1 MAIVSSPR
9 EERPKAVKKSKR
21 LSFKKFASRTW
32 ARSITRSST
41 TATLVELPSLPSHA
55 NSQGIE
61 TQTSTDHVHSVLM
74 PESSSPGPPPRQPY
88 KSGLFPLYPP
98 LLEGNCP
105 VDIIALHGI
114 NGDAYTTFTAPS
126 SKNLWLRDF
135 LPRSFPGAR
144 IYTFGYDARVLF
156 SLSTGDISTFANS
169 LLEDVWGVRIGRCE
183 KRRPIIWIAHSMGG
197 LVVKKALT
205 IAYNDPARYGDIHS
219 STTSILFMATPHR
232 GSDHAALLGGIAEVA
247 NLPLAGTLTS
257 RFAGKVRDDL
267 IKDLEKDNP
276 AVKKIAEGFGAL
288 NSGKDVTLYSF
299 VEMKRTK
306 PLSRRVVDEETG
318 TMGVGG
324 ERVIYMDGEDH
335 KSIVRF
341 ESEESPS
348 YRKVLVVLR
357 EAVSD
362 AVTPYLTKAAL
373 EDEPCLGTLFF
384 RTMTQRRASASAAH
398 PKTCT
403 WILGH
408 PVFKTWHSSSRGLLW
423 IKGHPGTG
431 KSTLMAFLH
440 ASLLS
445 NQISKSIF
453 LDFFFFNRGEA
464 LQKSPLGMYRTL
476 LHQLY
481 RKSGIARNMIL
492 EVYEEKQKAFGEE
505 WIWQVSDL
513 KALAKNVV
521 TEVAR
526 KKEVMIFVDA
536 LDEAVDEAGEKAA
549 PSLLEFFHDLNGCAA
564 ADEGCLGGVKICVS
578 CRPYPVLGSN
588 VDEIFVEHHN
598 KDDME
603 RYVREKLSTGI
614 LGWEKEPQNVHR
626 NLVDVIVE
634 TSRGVFLWTSL
645 QVPKV
650 IRRLNDGEVSF
661 EQINPVIAAESSE
674 LYDLYQNI
682 LQNDVPVHLRKKSL
696 HLLQWICLARRA
708 LSLTELRFA
717 LACDDEDG
725 SALPS
730 CCEERST
737 FIDSDSSMEKLA
749 RSLSG
754 GLAEV
759 RYYSNAINVQFI
771 HQTVNDFVRD
781 RGFEFLASMTDAEY
795 YSPISNMIARGE
807 NRLSRSCINYFKM
820 EQVSKATMQWKEL
833 KYREGKPPFLEY
845 AYRFWLGHAGRAE
858 RGGVSQE
865 NLVEQFGSSSAA
877 YEAWLEAC
885 KEHFQRDSI
894 SPTSGTTLL
903 HIASGW
909 NLQSV
914 VQKLMHDKILVD
926 QKDSNSNTPLHWAA
940 LGGHEQMVTLLL
952 DLGADINTRNNE
964 YSTCGSTPLM
974 VAARN
979 GHERLVRLLLNK
991 GSDVN
996 GTNKTEGGALEEAVS
1011 TGSLPLVKL
1020 LIESGGDVNSC
1031 NKRGMNP
1038 LYEAAVGRYEA
1049 IARLLIREGADVNIQ
1064 GGMFGNPLQAATV
1077 ATCEPIIR
1085 LLLDSGANVNAQGGD
1100 WGNALQAACL
1110 SNENID
1116 IAKLLLLRGADIN
1129 AAGGECGSALEAA
1142 CSSCSE
1148 GSEGLVRMLLN
1159 QNANVNLPGGWLG
1172 SPLIA
1177 AAEAGSEVI
1186 VAILLENGARVEV
1199 RGGKYDNVLQAATV
1213 SGNRNLVELFL
1224 AKGVDV
1230 NIAGGTYGTA
1240 LQAAM
1245 RHAPSLADIL
1255 LARGADVTILGGQYG
1270 NALHAAVFYNR
1281 EQQVRVLLERGAG
1294 SNINTNL
1301 SDRPEIYWY
1310 HPYTLQEAAHVGN
1323 VRIVAALLDY
1333 GAEIN
1338 INHHVRGTA
1347 LTIAAAK
1354 GHRDVF
1360 ELLLDRGA
1368 NIKLRGG
1375 HQTGSISD
1383 AAKKHKEINQVM
1395 LERCIW
1401 DGDFL
1406 SGPRENY

>member
-1 MAIVSSPR
+1 
-9 EERPKAVKKSKR
+9 
-21 LSFKKFASRTW
+21 
-32 ARSITRSST
+32 
-41 TATLVELPSLPSHA
+41 ELPSLPNHA
-55 NSQGIE
+55 NSQAVE
-61 TQTSTDHVHSVLM
+61 TQTSNDHVHSVLT
-74 PESSSPGPPPRQPY
+74 PEISSPGPPPRQPN

-114 NGDAYTTFTAPS
+114 NGDAYSTFTAPS
-126 SKNLWLRDF
+126 SENLWLRDF

-144 IYTFGYDARVLF
+144 IYTFGYDARVFF
-156 SLSTGDISTFANS
+156 SLATGDISTFANS

-267 IKDLEKDNP
+267 IKGLEKDNP
-276 AVKKIAEGFGAL
+276 AVKKIAEEFEAL
-288 NSGKDVTLYSF
+288 NSGKDITLYSF

-318 TMGVGG
+318 TMGVVG

-348 YRKVLVVLR
+348 YRKVSGVLR

-362 AVTPYLTKAAL
+362 AVTPLPILPIDQLTRLA
-373 EDEPCLGTLFF
+373 CLRTLFF

-408 PVFKTWHSSSRGLLW
+408 PVFKTWHSSSHGLLW

-440 ASLLS
+440 GSLLS
-445 NQISKSIF
+445 NQTSKSIF

-481 RKSGIARNMIL
+481 RKSGIARDMIL
-492 EVYEEKQKAFGEE
+492 EVYKEKQKAFGEE
-505 WIWQVSDL
+505 WNWQVSDL
-513 KALAKNVV
+513 KALAKDVV

-526 KKEVMIFVDA
+526 KKEVTIFVDA

-549 PSLLEFFHDLNGCAA
+549 PSLLEFFHDLNECAA

-588 VDEIFVEHHN
+588 VDEIVVEYHN

-603 RYVREKLSTGI
+603 RYVRDKLSTGV
-614 LGWEKEPQNVHR
+614 LGWEKEPEDVHR
-626 NLVDVIVE
+626 NLVDVIVK

-650 IRRLNDGEVSF
+650 IRNLNDGEVSF

-682 LQNDVPVHLRKKSL
+682 LRNDVPVHLRKKSL
-696 HLLQWICLARRA
+696 HFLQWICLARRA

-737 FIDSDSSMEKLA
+737 FIDSDSRMEKLA

-781 RGFEFLASMTDAEY
+781 RGFEFLASMIDAEY
-795 YSPISNMIARGE
+795 SSPISNMIARGE

-820 EQVSKATMQWKEL
+820 EQVSEATMQWSKQF
-833 KYREGKPPFLEY
+833 YREGKPPFLEY
-845 AYRFWLGHAGRAE
+845 AFRFWLEHAKHAE
-858 RGGVSQE
+858 RGGILQE
-865 NLVEQFGSSSAA
+865 NIVERFGSSSTA

-885 KEHFQRDSI
+885 KRRSTRDSI
-894 SPTSGTTLL
+894 SPTSGTTLI

-914 VQKLMHDKILVD
+914 VRKLMHDNISVD
-926 QKDSNSNTPLHWAA
+926 QKDSKGNTPLHWAA
-940 LGGHEQMVTLLL
+940 GGGYEQMVTLLL
-952 DLGADINTRNNE
+952 DLGADINMRSRRLGSN
-964 YSTCGSTPLM
+964 GSTPLM
-974 VAARN
+974 VAA
-979 GHERLVRLLLNK
+979 
-991 GSDVN
+991 
-996 GTNKTEGGALEEAVS
+996 
-1011 TGSLPLVKL
+1011 
-1020 LIESGGDVNSC
+1020 
-1031 NKRGMNP
+1031 
-1038 LYEAAVGRYEA
+1038 
-1049 IARLLIREGADVNIQ
+1049 
-1064 GGMFGNPLQAATV
+1064 
-1077 ATCEPIIR
+1077 
-1085 LLLDSGANVNAQGGD
+1085 
-1100 WGNALQAACL
+1100 
-1110 SNENID
+1110 
-1116 IAKLLLLRGADIN
+1116 
-1129 AAGGECGSALEAA
+1129 
-1142 CSSCSE
+1142 
-1148 GSEGLVRMLLN
+1148 
-1159 QNANVNLPGGWLG
+1159 
-1172 SPLIA
+1172 
-1177 AAEAGSEVI
+1177 
-1186 VAILLENGARVEV
+1186 
-1199 RGGKYDNVLQAATV
+1199 
-1213 SGNRNLVELFL
+1213 
-1224 AKGVDV
+1224 
-1230 NIAGGTYGTA
+1230 
-1240 LQAAM
+1240 
-1245 RHAPSLADIL
+1245 
-1255 LARGADVTILGGQYG
+1255 
-1270 NALHAAVFYNR
+1270 
-1281 EQQVRVLLERGAG
+1281 
-1294 SNINTNL
+1294 
-1301 SDRPEIYWY
+1301 
-1310 HPYTLQEAAHVGN
+1310 
-1323 VRIVAALLDY
+1323 
-1333 GAEIN
+1333 
-1338 INHHVRGTA
+1338 
-1347 LTIAAAK
+1347 
-1354 GHRDVF
+1354 
-1360 ELLLDRGA
+1360 
-1368 NIKLRGG
+1368 
-1375 HQTGSISD
+1375 
-1383 AAKKHKEINQVM
+1383 KK
-1395 LERCIW
+1395 W
-1401 DGDFL
+1401 
-1406 SGPRENY
+1406 PREASKTTAK